1 MSPEI
6 KKINFKDQQWL
17 SNYKYLKLNISDD
30 FSGIK
35 KIRGE
40 INGRWILLE
49 YEPKNKSLI
58 YDFSDQ
64 NFKKPLHKLEILA
77 VDQAGNKTVFKT
89 EFYRKPK

>member
-6 KKINFKDQQWL
+6 KKINFKNKKWM

-49 YEPKNKSLI
+49 YEPKTK
-58 YDFSDQ
+58 
-64 NFKKPLHKLEILA
+64 
-77 VDQAGNKTVFKT
+77 V
-89 EFYRKPK
+89 